1 MSESDPSRTQPF
13 VNILVIYCLLYKKQT
28 INCQSPKINIKHKE
42 SGMVKTGFYG
52 FSWTYLLFGWFV
64 PLFRGELVVGALHL
78 LFTIVTLGLWQ
89 FIVCFLYNKQYM
101 TRMLTSGWVLDG
113 SDSDKVLAGTAL
125 GVPTTS
131 SNE

>member
-1 MSESDPSRTQPF
+1 MNKYTKEGRIYF
-13 VNILVIYCLLYKKQT
+13 VGHYAPIFFYLT
-28 INCQSPKINIKHKE
+28 IGLMAHKINIKHKE

-125 GVPTTS
+125 GVSTSS